1 VPYYFQIWIS
11 YLLFSIVDYS
21 LVIKGVNEE
30 KEGIKKKTKKKK
42 KIQDADE
49 VRDIVTMETD
59 LYL

>member
-1 VPYYFQIWIS
+1 
-11 YLLFSIVDYS
+11 

-49 VRDIVTMETD
+49 VRDIVTMVTD